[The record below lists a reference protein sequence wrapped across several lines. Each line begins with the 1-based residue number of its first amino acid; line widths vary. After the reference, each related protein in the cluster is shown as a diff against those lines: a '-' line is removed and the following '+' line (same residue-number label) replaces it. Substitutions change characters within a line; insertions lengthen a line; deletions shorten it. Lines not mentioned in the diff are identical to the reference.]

1 MGWTFTHDQGRIA
14 LDEHFGDA
22 VETVVAESVAEGADA
37 ERVMTQMILGGADMI
52 VATSFGFGPAVNA
65 VAGRF
70 PDVLFRTR
78 HGLHARASERL
89 HLRRALL
96 RGPGRDGPYRGSHDR
111 EQHHRLH
118 RILPDP
124 PR

>member
-52 VATSFGFGPAVNA
+52 VATSFGFGPGGER
-65 VAGRF
+65 GRG
-70 PDVLFRTR
+70 PLPRMSISNTPRATCASIRTSPPTT
-78 HGLHARASERL
+78 RAST
-89 HLRRALL
+89 RA
-96 RGPGRDGPYRGSHDR
+96 GP
-111 EQHHRLH
+111 
-118 RILPDP
+118 
-124 PR
+124 